1 MLLMNNPINPSL
13 QTTHIVNSPSFYEDI
28 EAIVGN
34 KIEINGID
42 NIIKY
47 LLENGYIKKMEI
59 TNFSVSND
67 NKRIFDNTKMI
78 SSINELM
85 QKNGI
90 NVVIDEAIFD
100 NVVENVDNSFKKVD
114 NLLEQ
119 YGYCIIF
126 FSATH
131 QTYFGIIKLEHLK
144 NKKYHNNV
152 FENSGFAEYS
162 DINKKVQVLY
172 KNNKYNYN
180 YQTNTIYEIPNSNF
194 KFIICTSDNEYLQLL
209 INHYVEVIEGN
220 MYRTFY
226 PGLWDEPSQFACAFN
241 ENNIFKVETKEKE
254 ILEISVI

>member
-1 MLLMNNPINPSL
+1 MNDPINPSK
-13 QTTHIVNSPSFYEDI
+13 QTARIVNSPSFHEDI
-28 EAIVGN
+28 ESIIGR

-59 TNFSVSND
+59 TNFSMSND
-67 NKRIFDNTKMI
+67 NRRIFDNTKMI
-78 SSINELM
+78 GSINELM

-90 NVVIDEAIFD
+90 DVVIDETIFD
-100 NVVENVDNSFKKVD
+100 NVVENVDNSFKKID

-119 YGYCIIF
+119 YGYCIMF
-126 FSATH
+126 FSSTH
-131 QTYFGIIKLEHLK
+131 QTYFGLIKLEHLK
-144 NKKYHNNV
+144 NKKYHNNA
-152 FENSGFAEYS
+152 FENNGFAEYI

-172 KNNKYNYN
+172 KNNQYTYK
-180 YQTNTIYEIPNSNF
+180 YQTNAIYEIPNSNF

-226 PGLWDEPSQFACAFN
+226 SGLWNEPSQFVCAFN
-241 ENNIFKVETKEKE
+241 ESNIFKVETEEKE